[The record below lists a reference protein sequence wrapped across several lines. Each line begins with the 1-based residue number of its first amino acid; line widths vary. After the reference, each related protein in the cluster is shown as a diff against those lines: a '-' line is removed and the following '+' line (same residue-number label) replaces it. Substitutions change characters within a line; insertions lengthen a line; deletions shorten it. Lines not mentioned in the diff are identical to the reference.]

1 MKRTTKQ
8 VIAEQQAINRRLWA
22 KENGRLHHIDANKL
36 IAEFMGIKLTE
47 NGLAWD
53 YINNPIPSYHTS
65 WDWLMPVVQK
75 VSSLCDE
82 PCELD
87 NMKHALLTGDIESVY
102 DDVVEFIK
110 EYNDEKLRSIPSV

>member
-1 MKRTTKQ
+1 M
-8 VIAEQQAINRRLWA
+8 N
-22 KENGRLHHIDANKL
+22 NNKL
-36 IAEFMGIKLTE
+36 IAEFMGYEVKHGKCYSPKYNDGTIAPMQFDK
-47 NGLAWD
+47 
-53 YINNPIPSYHTS
+53 S

-110 EYNDEKLRSIPSV
+110 QYNDERQ

>member
-1 MKRTTKQ
+1 MK
-8 VIAEQQAINRRLWA
+8 N
-22 KENGRLHHIDANKL
+22 NKL
-36 IAEFMGIKLTE
+36 IAEFMGDIPKYVIGHGKAY
-47 NGLAWD
+47 NKYKD
-53 YINNPIPSYHTS
+53 YSKS

-110 EYNDEKLRSIPSV
+110 QYNDERQ